1 MKDEILNIFKENY
14 VVKISFFFIFLFPV
28 ILLLGSAILNTAIV
42 IMNIFFLIHVF
53 SEKKFQIFNN
63 DIFYFLF
70 ILWVFL
76 ITNTLLNDDF
86 NENYSRSFGFIR
98 FILLI
103 FTFSYFMSYKNF
115 QFKNIIFNIWT
126 IIFIIVSLDLIF
138 EFFLGFNSLGFKS
151 AYQGRLS
158 GFMGDEL
165 KAGSLLLSI
174 SFVTACFL
182 ITHTKLK
189 NTSLLLLF
197 IFLITIFITGDRSN
211 FIKLFK

>member
-76 ITNTLLNDDF
+76 ITNTLLMM
-86 NENYSRSFGFIR
+86 
-98 FILLI
+98 IL
-103 FTFSYFMSYKNF
+103 MK
-115 QFKNIIFNIWT
+115 IIPE
-126 IIFIIVSLDLIF
+126 VLVL
-138 EFFLGFNSLGFKS
+138 
-151 AYQGRLS
+151 
-158 GFMGDEL
+158 
-165 KAGSLLLSI
+165 
-174 SFVTACFL
+174 
-182 ITHTKLK
+182 
-189 NTSLLLLF
+189 
-197 IFLITIFITGDRSN
+197 
-211 FIKLFK
+211 